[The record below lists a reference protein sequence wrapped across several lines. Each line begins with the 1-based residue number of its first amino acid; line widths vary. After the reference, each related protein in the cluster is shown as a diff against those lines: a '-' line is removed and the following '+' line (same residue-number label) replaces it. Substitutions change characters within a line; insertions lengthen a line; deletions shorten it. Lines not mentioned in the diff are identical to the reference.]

1 MRGAT
6 STGLSFHKRRTHF
19 YSHAPCGARQP
30 RRTLQSSV
38 VTFLLT
44 RPMRGAT
51 DVDVC
56 CLTLLVFLLTR
67 PMRGATSPPALR
79 DSQLQFLL
87 TRPMRGATSPT
98 EHFSSSSGFLLTRP
112 MRGATYSCYGRKV
125 DDAIISTHTPHA
137 GRDEKVYQLVDPDT
151 WDFYS
156 HAPCGARRRLRRY
169 YRLAPGISTHTPHA
183 GRDKLFHAVPRSIFT
198 FLLTRPMRG
207 ATIAAFSS

>member
-19 YSHAPCGARQP
+19 YSHAPCGARPTPPIMPDNADNFYSHAPCGVRQP

-156 HAPCGARRRLRRY
+156 HAPCGAR
-169 YRLAPGISTHTPHA
+169 PEHDGQHI
-183 GRDKLFHAVPRSIFT
+183 PRIR

-207 ATIAAFSS
+207 ATQDAI